1 MILFKRD
8 GVLNEADF
16 QSQFKDKEGTNLL
29 CFTVAQTD
37 SGWSS
42 VKTLHEYL
50 VNTFDK
56 WLEDN
61 KIERPVIVFSDCH
74 ETRSNHILAKRLTE
88 LKIILITFVPNTT
101 HMSQPVDVALFRR
114 IKLGWG
120 KHLHEFTRNNPGV
133 QVNANNFSKIFYTFL
148 TTFII

>member
-1 MILFKRD
+1 MTDIGVTSVILVNAKGESVKPMIILKRD

-29 CFTVAQTD
+29 RFTVAQTD

-88 LKIILITFVPNTT
+88 LKIILITFVHNTT
-101 HMSQPVDVALFRR
+101 HMSQL
-114 IKLGWG
+114 WM
-120 KHLHEFTRNNPGV
+120 
-133 QVNANNFSKIFYTFL
+133 
-148 TTFII
+148 